1 MDSKEV
7 TFFAYYDELDAIR
20 KELMDFSLQ
29 KGLGSDTI
37 CLFNRHMG
45 DIDAPIEIVVNWTDT
60 GNHSVDE
67 AESFAKVAEKA
78 AKLARNFKYNGYVIV
93 YERYGILK

>member
-1 MDSKEV
+1 MDNKKV
-7 TFFAYYDELDAIR
+7 TLLAYYDELDAVR

-29 KGLGSDTI
+29 NGLGSNTI

-45 DIDAPIEIVVNWTDT
+45 DIDAPIEIVVNWIDM
-60 GNHSVDE
+60 GNYSADE
-67 AESFAKVAEKA
+67 AESFAKVVGKA
-78 AKLARNFKYNGYVIV
+78 AELARNFKYNGHVIV

>member
-1 MDSKEV
+1 MDNKEV
-7 TFFAYYDELDAIR
+7 SFFKYDDELDAVR

-29 KGLGSDTI
+29 NGLDSNVI

-45 DIDAPIEIVVNWTDT
+45 DIDAPIEIVVNWTDM

-67 AESFAKVAEKA
+67 AESFAKVLIKA
-78 AKLARNFKYNGYVIV
+78 AELARNFKYNGYVIV
-93 YERYGILK
+93 YERCGIFK

>member
-1 MDSKEV
+1 MDNKEV
-7 TFFAYYDELDAIR
+7 SFFKYDDELDAVR

-29 KGLGSDTI
+29 NGLDSNAI

-45 DIDAPIEIVVNWTDT
+45 DIDAPIEIVVNWTDM
-60 GNHSVDE
+60 GNHSADE
-67 AESFAKVAEKA
+67 AESFAKVAGKA
-78 AKLARNFKYNGYVIV
+78 AELARNFKYNRYIIV